1 MTRDDCSIYFILKNF
16 LITRIFFIISLCNYV
31 LHWIISLYSVF
42 FSRYQTTLW
51 KKQKNIWACLCD
63 QNQMILGLNLKVS
76 VILPQ
81 EKKLNVKT
89 SINIGLYLNSNIL
102 LNFT

>member
-1 MTRDDCSIYFILKNF
+1 
-16 LITRIFFIISLCNYV
+16 
-31 LHWIISLYSVF
+31 
-42 FSRYQTTLW
+42 
-51 KKQKNIWACLCD
+51 
-63 QNQMILGLNLKVS
+63 MILGLNLKVS